1 MGILLHFFRQFFFL
15 ILLGTPLYKTEYK
28 DGEQRR
34 DFVWIEDCVNVV
46 LWMIEHTEVF
56 GIYNIGSGI
65 PRTFNDIARII
76 SSTLNRECHIEYIDM
91 PEGLKEQ
98 YQYHTQ
104 ADISKLRSIG
114 YNTPMTSLEKGISEY
129 INNFLNT
136 NDRYL

>member
-1 MGILLHFFRQFFFL
+1 
-15 ILLGTPLYKTEYK
+15 
-28 DGEQRR
+28 
-34 DFVWIEDCVNVV
+34 
-46 LWMIEHTEVF
+46 
-56 GIYNIGSGI
+56 
-65 PRTFNDIARII
+65 
-76 SSTLNRECHIEYIDM
+76 M